1 MAKKTTKMRD
11 KTLSKCIGIVQL
23 DAAWKQWADAVA
35 IALIEDDK
43 ELLRELFNWERIEH
57 FDSVKLLL
65 ERLGDK

>member
-1 MAKKTTKMRD
+1 MTKKTAKMRD
-11 KTLSKCIGIVQL
+11 KQLSKCIGIVQL

-43 ELLRELFNWERIEH
+43 EMLRELFNWDRIDQ

-65 ERLGDK
+65 ERLGDD